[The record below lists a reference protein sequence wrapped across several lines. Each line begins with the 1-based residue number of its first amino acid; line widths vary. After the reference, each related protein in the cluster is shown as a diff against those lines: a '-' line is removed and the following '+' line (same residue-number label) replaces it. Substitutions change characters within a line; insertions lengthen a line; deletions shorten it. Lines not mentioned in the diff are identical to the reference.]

1 MLFLH
6 FLNFGHS
13 LGGVTM
19 YDVTIIGAGVVGASI
34 ARELSRYMLKTLVL
48 EKNIEVCQGDM

>member
-1 MLFLH
+1 
-6 FLNFGHS
+6 
-13 LGGVTM
+13 M

-48 EKNIEVCQGDM
+48 EKNIEVCQGTICKTEPK